1 MWHFPFILKLTIR
14 IHGPLDTSDKVWMR
28 ITKTDKLKTF
38 QKSHFRFLLVTKTY
52 GRAALTIV
60 GSFRSAQLQNRIEM
74 NIYFLYPPI
83 PRELMEI

>member
-1 MWHFPFILKLTIR
+1 MGPWTLLTR
-14 IHGPLDTSDKVWMR
+14 YEWLCWMR
-28 ITKTDKLKTF
+28 ITKTDKLMTF

-52 GRAALTIV
+52 GRAALTTV
-60 GSFRSAQLQNRIEM
+60 GSFRSVQLQNRIEM